1 MKLHENNELFTDAI
15 LATSQFLDLPEIIIE
30 KDYWITVAL
39 YEIFHSS
46 MADQAV
52 FKGGTAL
59 SKCNKLIERF
69 SEDIDI
75 VVLRKEGETDNQL
88 KRKIRNLTRI
98 VDSVIP
104 EIEIEGITHKKG
116 NFRKTAH
123 QYHKIY
129 KGHVSHIK
137 EHIILDTTWLGNY
150 EPFTKETVCS
160 FIAQMMQNKK
170 QNALIEQYDL
180 TPFSLRVLCKERTL
194 CEKIMSLVRFSRQSN
209 PYANLSNKIRHIY
222 DIYMMLQNDEI
233 KIFFENVSF
242 DTMLNQVG
250 FDDVFSYRNNNKWLI
265 EHPANALIFDQP
277 DKTWDKIRGSYN
289 TTFKELVFGELPS
302 EKELILSLKILAKRL
317 KLVEWKVTI

>member
-1 MKLHENNELFTDAI
+1 MKLHENNELFADAI

-39 YEIFHSS
+39 HEIFHSPL
-46 MADQAV
+46 AGQAV

-75 VVLRKEGETDNQL
+75 VVLRNEGETDNQL

-123 QYHKIY
+123 QYSKFY
-129 KGHVSHIK
+129 SGEFGQVK
-137 EHIILDTTWLGNY
+137 EYIILDTTWLGNY
-150 EPFTKETVCS
+150 EPFTREEISC
-160 FIAQMMQNKK
+160 FITQMMQNKG
-170 QNALIEQYDL
+170 QVDFIEQYNIQ
-180 TPFSLRVLCKERTL
+180 PFPVQVLCKERTFY
-194 CEKIMSLVRFSRQSN
+194 EKIMSLVRFSRQSN
-209 PYANLSNKIRHIY
+209 PYTNLANKIRHIY
-222 DIYMMLQNDEI
+222 DIHVMLQNNEI
-233 KIFFENVSF
+233 QSFFESDAF
-242 DTMLNQVG
+242 DNIMIMVG
-250 FDDVFSYRNNNKWLI
+250 RDDVISYKNDNKWLLV
-265 EHPANALIFDQP
+265 HPATALIFDMP
-277 DKTWDKIRGSYN
+277 EKTWHRIKTPYK

-302 EKELILSLKILAKRL
+302 EKELILSLKILAERL